1 MNFKPDEKNI
11 RSLLKS
17 SCQFIIPRFQREYSW
32 DKKNY
37 QEFFED
43 MMNNLVVVN
52 GNIKDDQYFLGTML
66 FVGNFT
72 EKPDK
77 AIEVIDGQQR
87 LTTITILFSVLSD
100 RFREL
105 GEDILSKQLFNY
117 IMTTDDDGN
126 EVRVLQSKSSYPYF
140 VYYIQDREKNIA
152 TSPNTEEENCIK
164 ETYEYFLQQ
173 TTEKALKKLL
183 KKRMGDDIVQSFS
196 YIEIL
201 KALRDQVL
209 GCTFISIAAA
219 DKDQANKIFAILNAK
234 GKRLAYIDLI
244 KNKIFEE
251 LKDGVDG
258 TFAEESWNEIRKLL
272 NSRTET
278 VGMAT
283 FFRHYWISKYRRCNA
298 SVLYDDFNKT
308 ITKNKEKYKEFLQD
322 LVRNAKNYIKII
334 NPSREDY
341 NNRKEYLWLVQSL
354 STMNKTFNIVQTRI
368 ALLALY
374 DVKER
379 NLISTAQFKKAIII
393 MENFHFAFTAI
404 CSIRTNNLEAIYSR
418 FAIALRKCTNKQE
431 TSKVIEEKLI
441 SPLEKL
447 YPKFNSFKA
456 GFVELIYSKE
466 DMPAN
471 IKTKYAVYKL
481 NGYFSEKEVFEDD
494 GSIEH
499 IIPESTGEKALNIGN
514 LILLEQKLNREAGE
528 KEYSEKLCYY
538 KRSKYDWIQKFIK
551 ENNSWS
557 EGQIKNRADK
567 LAEIY
572 YKEVLGRDIAESDN
586 IMITKLSKS
595 TRNL

>member
-1 MNFKPDEKNI
+1 M
-11 RSLLKS
+11 KS

-43 MMNNLVVVN
+43 MINNLVVDK

-77 AIEVIDGQQR
+77 PIEVIDGQQR

-105 GEDILSKQLFNY
+105 GEDTLSKQLFNY

-140 VYYIQDREKNIA
+140 VYYIQDREKTID
-152 TSPNTEEENCIK
+152 TLPNTEEENCIK

-173 TTEKALKKLL
+173 TSENALKKLL
-183 KKRMGDDIVQSFS
+183 KKRMGDDIVHAFS
-196 YIEIL
+196 HLEIL

-258 TFAEESWNEIRKLL
+258 TFAEESWDEIKKLL
-272 NSRTET
+272 NSGAET
-278 VGMAT
+278 IGMAT

-298 SVLYDDFNKT
+298 SVLYDNFNKT
-308 ITKNKEKYKEFLQD
+308 IAKKKETYKEFLRD
-322 LVRNAKNYIKII
+322 LVNNAKNYVKII
-334 NPSREDY
+334 NPNRADY
-341 NNRKEYLWLVQSL
+341 NNRKEYFWLVQSL
-354 STMNKTFNIVQTRI
+354 STMNKTFNVVQTRI

-379 NLISTAQFKKAIII
+379 DLISTAQFKKAIIT
-393 MENFHFAFTAI
+393 MENFHFAFTTI
-404 CSIRTNNLEAIYSR
+404 CSMRTNNLEGIYSR
-418 FAIALRKCTNKQE
+418 FAIDLRKCTNKQE
-431 TSKVIEEKLI
+431 TSKVIEERLI
-441 SPLEKL
+441 TPLEKL
-447 YPKFNSFKA
+447 YPKYNSFKA
-456 GFVELIYSKE
+456 GFGELIYSKK
-466 DMPAN
+466 DLPMN
-471 IKTKYAVYKL
+471 VKTKYTVYKL
-481 NGYFSEKEVFEDD
+481 NCYFSGKEIFEDD

-499 IIPESTGEKALNIGN
+499 IVSETAGESALNIGN
-514 LILLEQKLNREAGE
+514 LILLEQELNREAEE
-528 KEYSEKLCYY
+528 KDYLDKLYYY
-538 KRSKYDWIQKFIK
+538 KKSNYDWIQKFIK
-551 ENNSWS
+551 ENDVWS
-557 EGQIKNRADK
+557 EEKIRDRAEK
-567 LAEIY
+567 LADIY
-572 YKEVLGRDIAESDN
+572 YKDILMRTVSEGKVN
-586 IMITKLSKS
+586 LSKA
-595 TRNL
+595 